1 MVMRVNEYYINKA
14 SLPRSVRS
22 QTHLR
27 ESLASWGTDRLLH
40 VVNACQNSDD
50 DFRLEFGRLH
60 NRYAN
65 ITFLI
70 TQAVP
75 DDKLAYAAETLLVWL
90 QEDFHKADT
99 GPRREAAGICSAELL
114 QILAL
119 YS

>member
-1 MVMRVNEYYINKA
+1 MNDYYMNKA

-22 QTHLR
+22 QTLLR

-40 VVNACQNSDD
+40 VVGACEGSEDQ
-50 DFRLEFGRLH
+50 FRSEFGRLH

-65 ITFLI
+65 MTFLI

-75 DDKLAYAAETLLVWL
+75 DEKLAYAAETLLVWL
-90 QEDFHKADT
+90 QEDFDKADT

-114 QILAL
+114 QILKL

>member
-1 MVMRVNEYYINKA
+1 MNEYYMNKA
-14 SLPRSVRS
+14 SLPRSVKN

-40 VVNACQNSDD
+40 VVDACRGSDD
-50 DFRLEFGRLH
+50 GFRSEFGRLH

-65 ITFLI
+65 MTFLI
-70 TQAVP
+70 TQAVS

-90 QEDFHKADT
+90 QEDFKNANT
-99 GPRREAAGICSAELL
+99 GPRKEAAGICSSELFK
-114 QILAL
+114 ILEL

>member
-1 MVMRVNEYYINKA
+1 MNDYYLNKA
-14 SLPRSVRS
+14 ALPRSVKS

-40 VVNACQNSDD
+40 VVNACHDSDD
-50 DFRLEFGRLH
+50 LFRSEFGRIH

-65 ITFLI
+65 MTFMI

-75 DDKLAYAAETLLVWL
+75 DDKLAYAAETLMVWL
-90 QEDFHKADT
+90 QEDFEKADS
-99 GPRREAAGICSAELL
+99 GPRREAAGICAAELYN
-114 QILAL
+114 ILKL